1 MLKHSTKIDE
11 FVKNKDSIT
20 IQSNLYATLDDSTGN
35 QIFDYGA
42 PKEYDFAR
50 RTETTS
56 SIHKNVANVRN
67 NRIKKQYEIT
77 WEIDVQEIAKLTG
90 EDFEY
95 IPQEGGKWFDLM
107 PAGLILDEDSVELV
121 DDVTGKNYQ
130 YQLLQKQNYRNTGR
144 TLYTFTS
151 PDKFN
156 KSILRLDYL
165 RL

>member
-1 MLKHSTKIDE
+1 MLKHSNKDWWVCE
-11 FVKNKDSIT
+11 NKDSIT

-121 DDVTGKNYQ
+121 DDVTGQK
-130 YQLLQKQNYRNTGR
+130 LSVSVTSKQNYRNTGR

-156 KSILRLDYL
+156 K
-165 RL
+165 